1 MPTRGDVRGRFVF
14 TCRFL
19 FIAICCAM
27 CGASLSGLL
36 LSSVNAQSQ
45 TVVEQMEKRA
55 SDQNDRLFR
64 QESSLLLLTQ
74 KIAVLESDGTRRDIL
89 IDDMRNQIAAM
100 HGGALAVGGILAVLM
115 FLQMF
120 FGRRR
125 QGS

>member
-1 MPTRGDVRGRFVF
+1 
-14 TCRFL
+14 
-19 FIAICCAM
+19 M